1 MESIV
6 VDTKIFIDGCTFEGN
21 DYLHCHLILTKILD
35 GVISL
40 GVDNKGEILEEY
52 NNNLMRLSN
61 NPIAK
66 LLIKLIIN
74 DAKFSTGER
83 RIRTYKPISK
93 QSVRGLLKMGFHRD
107 YIKFVRIAPKTDLKA
122 IFSSNS
128 QSFLNYDYSSWMQ
141 ENLGVSIKQPS
152 DFPQFILEISNN
164 KS

>member
-1 MESIV
+1 MKSLVI
-6 VDTKIFIDGCTFEGN
+6 DTNIFIDGCTIDGN
-21 DYLHCHLILTKILD
+21 APLHCYLILSKIID

-40 GVDNKGEILEEY
+40 GVDTEGEILEEY
-52 NNNLMRLSN
+52 NKNLMRLSY

-66 LLIKLIIN
+66 LLIQLITN
-74 DAKFSTGER
+74 AKFSTGER

-93 QSVRGLLKMGFHRD
+93 KSVRGLLEMGFHRD
-107 YIKFVRIAPKTDLKA
+107 YLKFVRIAPKTELKA

-128 QSFLNYDYSSWMQ
+128 QSFINSDYSSWMQ

-152 DFPQFILEISNN
+152 DFPQFILEISNT